1 MKDEITLARGWIL
14 KGDSDLAD
22 ARRTVSSEGP
32 FDTACFHTQQ
42 ATEKYLKAF
51 LAVQRQPI
59 PRTHDLEELVALCV
73 KVASPRDLGLPEL
86 SDLTGY
92 AVELRYD
99 PEFWP
104 TRSTASEAV
113 TLAEQ
118 VRCIIL
124 SAVPRQACP

>member
-42 ATEKYLKAF
+42 AVEKYLKAF

-59 PRTHDLEELVALCV
+59 PRTHDLEELAALCAN
-73 KVASPRDLGLPEL
+73 VAAPRDIGLPDL

-104 TRSTASEAV
+104 THGTAAEAV
-113 TLAEQ
+113 ALA
-118 VRCIIL
+118 VRVRGIIL
-124 SAVPRQACP
+124 SVIPRQACP